1 MNQVNDKNAHSYFLM
16 MTGAAMYHFF
26 SYMARMK
33 HIKRWGLMRNT
44 REENIQEHS
53 LQTAMIAHALAL
65 IKNRLFGGSVDAAR
79 VLALG
84 VYHEAGEVITG
95 DLATPIKYFNPEIK
109 TAYKQI
115 ERVAEEKLV
124 GMLPDELKGD
134 YESLILRR
142 DEETEHYA
150 IVKAA
155 DKICAYLKCV
165 EELSAGNSEFE
176 KAKNAI
182 EKTIHEMDRPEVNYF
197 METFVPSFELT
208 LDELN

>member
-1 MNQVNDKNAHSYFLM
+1 
-16 MTGAAMYHFF
+16 MYHFF

-65 IKNRLFGGSVDAAR
+65 IKNRMFGGNVNAER
-79 VLALG
+79 VLALA

-124 GMLPDELKGD
+124 DMLPKALKGD
-134 YESLILRR
+134 YESLILDR
-142 DEETEHYA
+142 DAEGELYA

-182 EKTIHEMDRPEVNYF
+182 EKTIKEMDRPEVNYF

>member
-1 MNQVNDKNAHSYFLM
+1 
-16 MTGAAMYHFF
+16 MYHFF

-65 IKNRLFGGSVDAAR
+65 IKNRMFGGNVNAER
-79 VLALG
+79 VLALA

-124 GMLPDELKGD
+124 DMLPEALKGD
-134 YESLILRR
+134 YESLILDR
-142 DEETEHYA
+142 DAESELYA

-182 EKTIHEMDRPEVNYF
+182 EKTIKEMDRPEVNYF

>member
-1 MNQVNDKNAHSYFLM
+1 
-16 MTGAAMYHFF
+16 MYHFF

-65 IKNRLFGGSVDAAR
+65 IKNRLFDGNVNAER
-79 VLALG
+79 VLALAM
-84 VYHEAGEVITG
+84 YHEAGEVITG

-124 GMLPDELKGD
+124 DMLPGELKDD
-134 YESLILRR
+134 YVALILNR
-142 DEETEHYA
+142 EAEAELYV

-165 EELSAGNSEFE
+165 EELSAGNSEFA
-176 KAKNAI
+176 KAKKAI
-182 EKTIHEMDRPEVNYF
+182 EKAIKQMDRPEVDYF
-197 METFVPSFELT
+197 MKTFVPSFELT
-208 LDELN
+208 LDEMG

>member
-1 MNQVNDKNAHSYFLM
+1 MSAVTK
-16 MTGAAMYHFF
+16 T
-26 SYMARMK
+26 
-33 HIKRWGLMRNT
+33 T
-44 REENIQEHS
+44 
-53 LQTAMIAHALAL
+53 
-65 IKNRLFGGSVDAAR
+65 V
-79 VLALG
+79 
-84 VYHEAGEVITG
+84 VITSYSIHYTK
-95 DLATPIKYFNPEIK
+95 LYEYFNPEIK

-182 EKTIHEMDRPEVNYF
+182 EKTIQNMDRPEVNYF

-208 LDELN
+208 LV

>member
-1 MNQVNDKNAHSYFLM
+1 MF
-16 MTGAAMYHFF
+16 HFF

-65 IKNRLFGGSVDAAR
+65 IKNRLYGGSVNAER
-79 VLALG
+79 VLALA
-84 VYHEAGEVITG
+84 VYHETGEVITG

-124 GMLPDELKGD
+124 DMLPAELKGD
-134 YESLILRR
+134 YEALILKR
-142 DEETEHYA
+142 EAEPELYA
-150 IVKAA
+150 LVKAA

-165 EELSAGNSEFE
+165 EELSAGNTEFT
-176 KAKNAI
+176 KAKKAI
-182 EKTIHEMDRPEVNYF
+182 EKSLKQMDRPEVDYF
-197 METFVPSFELT
+197 MKTFVPSFSLT
-208 LDELN
+208 LDEMG

>member
-1 MNQVNDKNAHSYFLM
+1 MS
-16 MTGAAMYHFF
+16 HFF

-65 IKNRLFGGSVDAAR
+65 IRNTQFGGNVDAQR
-79 VLALG
+79 VLALA

-95 DLATPIKYFNPEIK
+95 DLATPIKYFSPEIK

-115 ERVAEEKLV
+115 EHIAEKKLV
-124 GMLPDELKGD
+124 SMLPELLREE
-134 YESLILRR
+134 YASLILRR
-142 DEETEHYA
+142 EEDAQAYA

-165 EELSAGNSEFE
+165 EELSAGNTEFT
-176 KAKNAI
+176 KAKKAI
-182 EKTIHEMDRPEVNYF
+182 EETLSKMDRPEIKYF
-197 METFVPSFELT
+197 MDTFVPSFSLT
-208 LDELN
+208 LDEMG

>member
-1 MNQVNDKNAHSYFLM
+1 MS
-16 MTGAAMYHFF
+16 HFF

-53 LQTAMIAHALAL
+53 LQTAMIAHALAV
-65 IKNRLFGGSVDAAR
+65 IKNKLFGGTVDEKKVMAIA
-79 VLALG
+79 

-95 DLATPIKYFNPEIK
+95 DLATPIKYFSPEIK
-109 TAYKQI
+109 TAYKEI
-115 ERVAEEKLV
+115 ENIAEKKLV
-124 GMLPDELKGD
+124 EMLPIELRGE
-134 YESLILRR
+134 YEGLILNRE
-142 DEETEHYA
+142 DDAEAFA

-165 EELSAGNSEFE
+165 EELSAGNTEFA

-182 EKTIHEMDRPEVNYF
+182 SETIENMDRPEVQYF
-197 METFVPSFELT
+197 MDTFVPSFSLT
-208 LDELN
+208 IDELN

>member
-1 MNQVNDKNAHSYFLM
+1 
-16 MTGAAMYHFF
+16 MYHFF

-65 IKNRLFGGSVDAAR
+65 IKNRMFGGSVDTER
-79 VLALG
+79 VLALA

-124 GMLPDELKGD
+124 NMLPEEIRKD
-134 YESLILRR
+134 YESLILNR
-142 DEETEHYA
+142 DQETEHYA

-176 KAKNAI
+176 KAKYAI
-182 EKTIHEMDRPEVNYF
+182 EKTIREMGRPEVNYF

>member
-1 MNQVNDKNAHSYFLM
+1 MF
-16 MTGAAMYHFF
+16 HFF

-65 IKNRLFGGSVDAAR
+65 IKNRIFGGKVNAER
-79 VLALG
+79 VLALA

-109 TAYKQI
+109 MAYKQI

-124 GMLPDELKGD
+124 DMLPEALKGD
-134 YESLILRR
+134 YESLILDR
-142 DEETEHYA
+142 DAESELYA

-182 EKTIHEMDRPEVNYF
+182 EKTIKEMDRPEVNYF

>member
-1 MNQVNDKNAHSYFLM
+1 
-16 MTGAAMYHFF
+16 
-26 SYMARMK
+26 MK

-65 IKNRLFGGSVDAAR
+65 IKNRLFGGSVNAER
-79 VLALG
+79 VLALA

-124 GMLPDELKGD
+124 DMLPEEIRKD
-134 YESLILRR
+134 YKSLILDR
-142 DEETEHYA
+142 EAEAELYA

-155 DKICAYLKCV
+155 DRICAYLKCV

-182 EKTIHEMDRPEVNYF
+182 EKNIREMDRPEVNYF

>member
-1 MNQVNDKNAHSYFLM
+1 MF
-16 MTGAAMYHFF
+16 HFF

-65 IKNRLFGGSVDAAR
+65 IKNRLFGGSVNAER
-79 VLALG
+79 VLALA

-124 GMLPDELKGD
+124 DMLPEEIRQD
-134 YESLILRR
+134 YKSLILDR
-142 DEETEHYA
+142 ETEAELYA

-182 EKTIHEMDRPEVNYF
+182 EKNIREMDRPEVNYF